1 MTNTTVSI
9 SLCDHNC
16 SVCIIEDGVVKLLLQ
31 EERITRKKH
40 DSSCSN
46 KFLDFICSQVKKI
59 DNLVLVNFFS
69 NEKIDSILKFFNYRF
84 VKFKNVIVDDDNHH
98 LYHAASAFYG
108 SGFDEAVC
116 LVIDGWGSNYK
127 ITDYTYGTE
136 TTSIYHFKYPAAV
149 STLYKNITYDP
160 NRNEVIDIESYENM
174 FDYEVNLSHHLDI
187 GVMYGTVSKEI
198 GFGRL
203 DGGKTMGLSSYGK
216 ESEDIP
222 PLLISGI
229 SNMNLFKNDRTINKK
244 VFNNINNFKEK
255 ADLSFSVQ
263 KSLENVFVQ
272 RVEYILKNSDC
283 KNIVFSGGCA
293 LNILGNSLIKKKFPE
308 INLYVDPIANDACQ
322 SFGASSYHYHKLS
335 GDLKIKKL
343 DNVYLG
349 PTYTK
354 EIMKE
359 AIFSHVHKSN

>member
-1 MTNTTVSI
+1 MSNITVSI

-16 SVCIIEDGVVKLLLQ
+16 SVCIIEDGVIKLLIQ

-69 NEKIDSILKFFNYRF
+69 NEKIDSILTFFNYRF
-84 VKFKNVIVDDDNHH
+84 LKIKKVIIDDDNHH

-136 TTSIYHFKYPAAV
+136 TTSIYYFKYPADFFA
-149 STLYKNITYDP
+149 LYKNITYDP
-160 NRNEVIDIESYENM
+160 NRSEVVDIDSYENT

-203 DGGKTMGLSSYGK
+203 DGGKTMGLSSYGN
-216 ESEDIP
+216 ESENIP
-222 PLLISGI
+222 DFLIKGI
-229 SNMNLFKNDRTINKK
+229 SNMNLFKTDRTINKK
-244 VFNNINNFKEK
+244 IFNSFNNFKEK

-263 KSLENVFVQ
+263 KALEEVFIQ
-272 RVEYILKNSDC
+272 RIEYILKNSDC
-283 KNIVFSGGCA
+283 RNIVFSGGCA

-308 INLYVDPIANDACQ
+308 INFYVDPIANDACQ
-322 SFGASSYHYHKLS
+322 SFGASYYYYHKFT
-335 GDLKIKKL
+335 GDSKIKKL
-343 DNVYLG
+343 NNIYLG
-349 PTYTK
+349 SIYNK
-354 EIMKE
+354 EKMKE
-359 AIFSHVHKSN
+359 VIFEYASKNN

>member
-1 MTNTTVSI
+1 MSNITLSI

-16 SVCIIEDGVVKLLLQ
+16 SVCIIEDGIVRLLIQ

-59 DNLVLVNFFS
+59 DNLILVNFFS
-69 NEKIDSILKFFNYRF
+69 EEKINSILNFFNYRHI
-84 VKFKNVIVDDDNHH
+84 KYKNVIVDDHNHH
-98 LYHAASAFYG
+98 LYHASSAFYG
-108 SGFDEAVC
+108 SGFDEAIC
-116 LVIDGWGSNYK
+116 LVIDGWGSNYQ
-127 ITDYTYGTE
+127 ITQYTYGTE
-136 TTSIYHFKYPAAV
+136 TTSIYHFKYPADFKI
-149 STLYKNITYDP
+149 LYKNITYDP

-203 DGGKTMGLSSYGK
+203 DGGKTMGLSSYGN

-222 PLLISGI
+222 PLLIGGI

-244 VFNNINNFKEK
+244 VFNKIHSFEEK
-255 ADLSFSVQ
+255 ANLSFSVQ
-263 KSLENVFVQ
+263 KSLEDVFVK
-272 RVEYILKNSDC
+272 RVEYILNNSDC

-308 INLYVDPIANDACQ
+308 INLYIDPIANDACQ
-322 SFGASSYHYHKLS
+322 SFGASYYHYHKLTGNS
-335 GDLKIKKL
+335 QIKKL

-349 PTYTK
+349 SIYSK
-354 EIMKE
+354 EVMKE
-359 AIFSHVHKSN
+359 AIYSHVNKSN